1 MKMTKNN
8 TIKCP
13 NCGEE
18 INIESLIQAGAKDE
32 LDKQLA
38 LQQTEFN
45 KKYNELKAQNSAL
58 SEKYEQEKRRN
69 LFNSRIIGCCVRL
82 VWCRSVQSVCT
93 NVVTF
98 RDKNDKHAIHLLVN
112 CIDTDNYN
120 AC

>member
-58 SEKYEQEKRRN
+58 SEKYEQEKAQEIEKVLNEFKKKQTKAVEELRKK
-69 LFNSRIIGCCVRL
+69 IEE
-82 VWCRSVQSVCT
+82 
-93 NVVTF
+93 
-98 RDKNDKHAIHLLVN
+98 
-112 CIDTDNYN
+112 
-120 AC
+120 